1 MGATVFDSR
10 RFAKMKSECPSPL
23 TPRYNKEEFSHS
35 ASRLIDEKISDDSGT
50 EAKADKAMAPA
61 GLKNPFWK

>member
-1 MGATVFDSR
+1 
-10 RFAKMKSECPSPL
+10 MKSECPSPF
-23 TPRYNKEEFSHS
+23 TPPYPQEETNNKT
-35 ASRLIDEKISDDSGT
+35 SRLIDEKISDNSGT